1 MDSSLSLDEVGIAW
15 RGSPRLWDT
24 IPLSSL
30 PVCCIRGI
38 VRDASGTILFSLRA
52 HAPLGKGS
60 YGSIDAFYKKVGQE
74 ETLVAVKR
82 PRGSESILT
91 EALVQWYL
99 GRRLSSYGIPSCIP
113 RVHDIFLYKPTQTI
127 WFTMDIFNPTL
138 FSNWCVKRIPT
149 NPQIFP
155 QIMVQLAILLEVFQ
169 KDALVDHRDLKVNN
183 MLIVEE
189 ETKFP
194 ITWESQDRIL
204 TFPFRIIIID
214 FGFACINNTVDVKD
228 GLPALDVCPKEG
240 RDMFQLLV
248 SMWNIGSIRHSLEP
262 RWGNWV
268 RGALRSANGD
278 SSAYVRLTEG
288 ALPITWMYSVTRGPQ
303 FTAPHCSS
311 KYILHE
317 CMKYIDGD

>member
-1 MDSSLSLDEVGIAW
+1 MDTELSLDEVGIAW

-24 IPLSSL
+24 IPLTLL
-30 PVCCIRGI
+30 PVCCIRGT
-38 VRDASGTILFSLRA
+38 VRDPNGTVLFTLRP
-52 HAPLGKGS
+52 HGPLGKGS
-60 YGSIDAFYKKVGQE
+60 YGNIDAFYKKGEE
-74 ETLVAVKR
+74 ETLVAIKR
-82 PRGSESILT
+82 PRGSESMLT

-99 GRRLSSYGIPSCIP
+99 GKKLSSYGIPSCIP
-113 RVHDIFLYKPTQTI
+113 KVYDIFLYKPTNSI

-138 FSNWCVKRIPT
+138 FSNWCVKRIPAS
-149 NPQIFP
+149 PKIFP
-155 QIMVQLAILLEVFQ
+155 QVMVQLAILLEVFQ
-169 KDALVDHRDLKVNN
+169 KDARIDHRDLKVNN

-189 ETKFP
+189 ETHFP
-194 ITWESQDRIL
+194 ITWETHDRML

-248 SMWNIGSIRHSLEP
+248 SMWNIASIRQCLEP
-262 RWGNWV
+262 KWGHWV
-268 RGALRSANGD
+268 RAALRSAKGD
-278 SSAYVRLTEG
+278 SSAYIRLAEG
-288 ALPITWMYSVTRGPQ
+288 TLPITWMYSVTRGLQ

-317 CMKYIDGD
+317 CMKYIDGS